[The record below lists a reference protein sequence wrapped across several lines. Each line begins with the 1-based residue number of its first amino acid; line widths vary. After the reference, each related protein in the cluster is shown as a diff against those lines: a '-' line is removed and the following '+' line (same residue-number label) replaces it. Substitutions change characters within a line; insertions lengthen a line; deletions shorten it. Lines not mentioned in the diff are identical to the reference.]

1 MTTPNPT
8 DPNQVRVTGENS
20 FIRLS
25 QEDGGPQ
32 TTRASHWRVLL
43 SPGGPGHV
51 LFVKSEAIDD
61 EVRVYSDN
69 IAMARWLQEEIESM
83 LFPEFAD
90 QSLPVIDALFEKRG
104 DGISFWTEIVESEE
118 DSIILTWHDFVEPFM
133 VAATVGI
140 IPGRTHGV
148 FSCFLPARRAQIT
161 INGLVPGG
169 SVFPSMR
176 GDRVS
181 STACVAWSETW
192 VRPY

>member
-1 MTTPNPT
+1 MTTPNP

-25 QEDGGPQ
+25 QEDGSPM
-32 TTRASHWRVLL
+32 TTRVSHWRVLL

-104 DGISFWTEIVESEE
+104 DGISFWTEIVESDE
-118 DSIILTWHDFVEPFM
+118 DTIIMTWHDFVEPFM
-133 VAATVGI
+133 VANTAG
-140 IPGRTHGV
+140 
-148 FSCFLPARRAQIT
+148 S
-161 INGLVPGG
+161 VPG
-169 SVFPSMR
+169 
-176 GDRVS
+176 
-181 STACVAWSETW
+181 
-192 VRPY
+192 